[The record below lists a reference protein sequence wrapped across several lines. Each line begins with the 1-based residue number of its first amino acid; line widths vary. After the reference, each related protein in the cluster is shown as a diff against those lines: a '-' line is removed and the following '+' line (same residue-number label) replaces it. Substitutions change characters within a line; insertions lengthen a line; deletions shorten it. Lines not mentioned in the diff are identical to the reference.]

1 MDTDALL
8 IELIEALQAQTAAI
22 ADQAEAINRMA
33 TSNELLADS
42 NQQLIAAMAEM
53 DAEEANDA
61 DVPQFTYLDGTPC
74 Q

>member
-8 IELIEALQAQTAAI
+8 IELIEALQRQTAVI

-33 TSNELLADS
+33 TSNERLADS

-53 DAEEANDA
+53 DAQEANDA
-61 DVPQFTYLDGTPC
+61 DMPQATYLDGTPC
-74 Q
+74 